1 MIQQYQ
7 DNNQVIWF
15 DDEFITNPS
24 QSIFDPEYW
33 QSVNK
38 IVGSATGRGT
48 TWFVQLDTMQAALRH
63 YRRGGLFG
71 KLVKDQ
77 YWFSGW
83 DKTRSA
89 EEFQLLLT
97 LIKAGVNVP
106 RPIAARA
113 VKSGLSYQADL
124 LSERI
129 PNARDLV
136 SILQERS
143 LSEDMY
149 KKIGQEIAKMH
160 NAGVNHTD
168 LNIHNILIDDRDKVW
183 IIDFDKCH
191 LDASEQVKQYNL
203 ERFKRSFIKECNKLS
218 IHWTIND
225 FATVLKGYEL
235 QLQISKNRK

>member
-15 DDEFITNPS
+15 DDEFVTNPS
-24 QSIFDPEYW
+24 QPIFDPEYW

-38 IVGSATGRGT
+38 IVGTATGRGT

-113 VKSGLSYQADL
+113 VKVGLTYQADL

-143 LSEDMY
+143 LSKDMY

-160 NAGVNHTD
+160 QANVNHTD
-168 LNIHNILIDDRDKVW
+168 LNIHNLLLDNEQQVF

-191 LDASEQVKQYNL
+191 LGASEQVKQSNL
-203 ERFKRSFIKECNKLS
+203 ARLKRSFIKECDKLG
-218 IHWTIND
+218 INWTIDD
-225 FATVLKGYEL
+225 FTSLLKGYEQQL
-235 QLQISKNRK
+235 QLSKNKK

>member
-24 QSIFDPEYW
+24 QPIFDPEYW

-106 RPIAARA
+106 RPIAARV
-113 VKSGLSYQADL
+113 VKSGLTYQADL

-143 LSEDMY
+143 LSKEMY
-149 KKIGQEIAKMH
+149 KKIGHEIAKMH

-168 LNIHNILIDDRDKVW
+168 LNIHNILIDDEDKVW
-183 IIDFDKCH
+183 IIDFDKCRLEFSGDWKQQN
-191 LDASEQVKQYNL
+191 LDRL
-203 ERFKRSFIKECNKLS
+203 LRSFNKE
-218 IHWTIND
+218 
-225 FATVLKGYEL
+225 
-235 QLQISKNRK
+235 ISKRQIIWQETDFGHLQDGYDRGCKVSTF

>member
-7 DNNQVIWF
+7 ENNQVIWF
-15 DDEFITNPS
+15 DDEFIADPS
-24 QSIFDPEYW
+24 QAIFDAEYW

-38 IVGSATGRGT
+38 VVGSATGRGT
-48 TWFVQLDTMQAALRH
+48 TWFVQLDTIQAALRH

-113 VKSGLSYQADL
+113 VKVGLTYKADL

-136 SILQERS
+136 SILQERT
-143 LSEDMY
+143 LSKEMY
-149 KKIGQEIAKMH
+149 KKIGHEIAKMH

-168 LNIHNILIDDRDKVW
+168 LNIHNILLDDKDKVW
-183 IIDFDKCH
+183 IIDFDKCR
-191 LDASEQVKQYNL
+191 LEISGEWKRQNL
-203 ERFKRSFIKECNKLS
+203 ERLLRSFKKER
-218 IHWTIND
+218 
-225 FATVLKGYEL
+225 LKRHIIWQESGFEHLQEGYDRGC
-235 QLQISKNRK
+235 KV